1 MYCTYCG
8 VQNTDDANFC
18 LNCGKELSHS
28 PTEEVVESRTDESQ
42 SEVRVHHPWM
52 PVQQQPQEQVRV
64 HHPWMS
70 AQKQPQEQVHNEPL
84 EESQEQA
91 QEQIQDEP
99 LEESQEQ
106 PQEQVHNEPPEESQE
121 QAQGEVPNALKSI
134 LRRVKGWSKKK
145 KILAGIVLFFLFIT
159 CVGVIF
165 GEPVEET
172 GSSTTSLKPPKVLVE
187 NIGGEGAIHEG
198 HWHDADKKCRENDT
212 DHPEFSEDR
221 FNEVIDAATASSE
234 NLGLSMPSG
243 AKLTELQSVFDGTVS
258 SSDIWVDAFWANQK
272 LVSTLNKGIDD
283 ITLKKFGSYR
293 TRDGTLIWVEWRD
306 NDDGSPE
313 WATARSYWDN
323 RRALLH
329 WFNCGTA
336 KIN

>member
-1 MYCTYCG
+1 MYCVQCG
-8 VQNTDDANFC
+8 VQNVDDANFC
-18 LNCGKELSHS
+18 SNCGKELSHS

-70 AQKQPQEQVHNEPL
+70 AQEQPQEQVHNEPP

-91 QEQIQDEP
+91 
-99 LEESQEQ
+99 
-106 PQEQVHNEPPEESQE
+106 QEQVHNEPPEESQE
-121 QAQGEVPNALKSI
+121 QAQGEVPNVLKSI

-145 KILAGIVLFFLFIT
+145 KILAGLILFFLFIT

-165 GEPVEET
+165 GEPVEED
-172 GSSTTSLKPPKVLVE
+172 GTTVSKSLEPPKELVE

-258 SSDIWVDAFWANQK
+258 SSDVWVDAFWANQE
-272 LVSTLNKGIDD
+272 LVSTLYKGIDD

-313 WATARSYWDN
+313 WATARSYWDKV
-323 RRALLH
+323 RVLRH
-329 WFNCGTA
+329 WFDCGTA